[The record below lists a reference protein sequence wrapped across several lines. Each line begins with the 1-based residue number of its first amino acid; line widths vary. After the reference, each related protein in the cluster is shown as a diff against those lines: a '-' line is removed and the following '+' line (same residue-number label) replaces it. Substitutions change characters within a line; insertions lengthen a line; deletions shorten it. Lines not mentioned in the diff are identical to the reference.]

1 MINLRRKAIPFAKL
15 RFFGRGVETRGG
27 IIMAGTARPTYNV
40 AEPKKPYPTVEEWAM
55 SKRVLV
61 IAVLM
66 IAILACTSGCSS
78 KSSEEVKLGGIDL
91 TEMLQGLLDRTS
103 RTLSSVRDMKSAKA
117 AAVDLRAINDDFD
130 DMIYH
135 VPKLSYAGQEEL
147 GKKAQKSMPMLQQ
160 AVRHINE
167 SPAMSEILG
176 AEMNA
181 MFDKLGV
188 LATGNAGFEG
198 TE

>member
-1 MINLRRKAIPFAKL
+1 MVVDQRAEHHATAVALSRFAQAL
-15 RFFGRGVETRGG
+15 QVRS
-27 IIMAGTARPTYNV
+27 V
-40 AEPKKPYPTVEEWAM
+40 A
-55 SKRVLV
+55 L
-61 IAVLM
+61 
-66 IAILACTSGCSS
+66 
-78 KSSEEVKLGGIDL
+78 
-91 TEMLQGLLDRTS
+91 EMLQGLLDRTS

-147 GKKAQKSMPMLQQ
+147 AKKAQKSMPMLQQ